1 MSSQDQNNQPSNK
14 FKRQQVD
21 STTLENEKQQQTT
34 SLNNVITE
42 PISSS
47 KQNSLDGSNI
57 NLNNSNDD
65 DKKTKNTEFKLENVE
80 DQTLHTEDQN
90 DVKELSQNQT
100 NSSNNTKNNEEGKD
114 QTMVNELSIIKENQE
129 VNNDVAQNNGAQEVL
144 VKPKKEKTKT
154 VGFVEVEPIM
164 HDTNPSVSLEG
175 TIGGSYAG
183 QQTVA
188 AGTYMGN
195 TVDVQPTMANYANS
209 EDITQ
214 QVDGQKK
221 GRPTLNQLLT
231 QFQEPNNGKGSQENL
246 IIPDENKAGAESS
259 DQTNKINP
267 NTSANELIKIT
278 STDPNLG
285 LSRVNTAA
293 TGQFDDQNP
302 NSGNVNDTKV
312 DIDQGQ
318 GASAINT
325 TNPNRKSITI
335 TTTSSPEKGVK
346 FNWIEG
352 VFVRCLLN
360 IWGVMLFLRMSW
372 IVGQAGVFCSIL
384 IILLATAVTTITT
397 TSMSAVCTNGS
408 VKGGGA
414 YFLISRSLGPE
425 FGGAIGLIFSV
436 ANAVAVAMYIAGFT
450 ETVCGMYTDP
460 FTGDMGNDNRV
471 IGIITVIILLCITQA
486 GMAWESKMQIV
497 LLIILLV
504 SILNW
509 VAGSFYTLD
518 ATTDN
523 AQGFFSYSSAVL
535 SENMW
540 PDYTTADGKSENFFS
555 IFSLFF
561 PAATGILAGSN
572 ISGDLDDPAVAI
584 PKGTFLAIA
593 VTSLVYI
600 GIIFTLGGTGV
611 RYAGENPTLLVKE
624 FLNVNNETD
633 TSQELL
639 SHYATYQINTT
650 AGETC
655 TPGFENSA
663 ACQNLI
669 NYPTTS
675 IIDSTNC
682 TNYYNTDNTQ
692 PPVCLGLLND
702 MQYMANYS
710 SYKHIITAGIFAAT
724 LSSALACLVSA
735 PKIFQA
741 LCKDEIFPYI
751 GYFAKGYGPNEDPR
765 RAYVLC
771 FFVSIA
777 FILIGDLNTIAP
789 IISNFFLASYC
800 LINYSCFMASLSKT
814 PGWRPGF
821 KYYNK
826 WLSLFG
832 AVVCFII
839 MFVMSWIAGLIT
851 IAITFGLYL
860 LIHFKQKEFDV
871 TNNPQAINWG
881 SSSLSYIEALNS
893 TQKLEQ
899 VRTHVKNF
907 RPGTLALVGDPRDR
921 PALAYLAG
929 SITKDTS
936 LMICGNFI
944 DTASVVPNAV
954 NKEEA
959 SQPENPYL
967 IDTKA
972 KAIKSWFQEKNIKSF
987 YTTFFGN
994 SFFQAANGLIQTA
1007 GVGGLKPNTLL
1018 MGFKSDWKTDKSE
1031 NVKNYIDVIQRAF
1044 ICKYGVGLLRMPKGI
1059 DEIAQDES
1067 MNLKDGDMMKNAREA
1082 AANMYFKGQCLIF
1095 F

>member
-1 MSSQDQNNQPSNK
+1 
-14 FKRQQVD
+14 
-21 STTLENEKQQQTT
+21 
-34 SLNNVITE
+34 
-42 PISSS
+42 
-47 KQNSLDGSNI
+47 
-57 NLNNSNDD
+57 
-65 DKKTKNTEFKLENVE
+65 
-80 DQTLHTEDQN
+80 
-90 DVKELSQNQT
+90 
-100 NSSNNTKNNEEGKD
+100 
-114 QTMVNELSIIKENQE
+114 
-129 VNNDVAQNNGAQEVL
+129 
-144 VKPKKEKTKT
+144 
-154 VGFVEVEPIM
+154 
-164 HDTNPSVSLEG
+164 
-175 TIGGSYAG
+175 
-183 QQTVA
+183 
-188 AGTYMGN
+188 
-195 TVDVQPTMANYANS
+195 
-209 EDITQ
+209 
-214 QVDGQKK
+214 
-221 GRPTLNQLLT
+221 
-231 QFQEPNNGKGSQENL
+231 
-246 IIPDENKAGAESS
+246 
-259 DQTNKINP
+259 
-267 NTSANELIKIT
+267 
-278 STDPNLG
+278 
-285 LSRVNTAA
+285 
-293 TGQFDDQNP
+293 
-302 NSGNVNDTKV
+302 
-312 DIDQGQ
+312 
-318 GASAINT
+318 
-325 TNPNRKSITI
+325 
-335 TTTSSPEKGVK
+335 
-346 FNWIEG
+346 
-352 VFVRCLLN
+352 
-360 IWGVMLFLRMSW
+360 
-372 IVGQAGVFCSIL
+372 
-384 IILLATAVTTITT
+384 
-397 TSMSAVCTNGS
+397 
-408 VKGGGA
+408 
-414 YFLISRSLGPE
+414 
-425 FGGAIGLIFSV
+425 
-436 ANAVAVAMYIAGFT
+436 
-450 ETVCGMYTDP
+450 
-460 FTGDMGNDNRV
+460 
-471 IGIITVIILLCITQA
+471 
-486 GMAWESKMQIV
+486 
-497 LLIILLV
+497 
-504 SILNW
+504 
-509 VAGSFYTLD
+509 
-518 ATTDN
+518 
-523 AQGFFSYSSAVL
+523 
-535 SENMW
+535 
-540 PDYTTADGKSENFFS
+540 
-555 IFSLFF
+555 
-561 PAATGILAGSN
+561 
-572 ISGDLDDPAVAI
+572 
-584 PKGTFLAIA
+584 
-593 VTSLVYI
+593 
-600 GIIFTLGGTGV
+600 
-611 RYAGENPTLLVKE
+611 
-624 FLNVNNETD
+624 
-633 TSQELL
+633 
-639 SHYATYQINTT
+639 
-650 AGETC
+650 
-655 TPGFENSA
+655 
-663 ACQNLI
+663 
-669 NYPTTS
+669 
-675 IIDSTNC
+675 
-682 TNYYNTDNTQ
+682 
-692 PPVCLGLLND
+692 
-702 MQYMANYS
+702 MANYS

-944 DTASVVPNAV
+944 DTASVVPNAA

-994 SFFQAANGLIQTA
+994 NFFQAANGLIQTA

-1082 AANMYFKGQCLIF
+1082 AANMYFNPNPTKKDAKRKRIDVWWLVDDGGLCILVAHLLQQSPSFKDAKIRILTGAGKGGDVDNRQRRMKALMGKFRISFESIEIVSELSDHPGADDKTAYLKEIKPFGNNWDESVTEKVTVLNEKDNDVFEADTGNAGLVMGNIEGKDDKNANQTTKFTKTEIIDKNLIGKLKVVCPL
-1095 F
+1095 